1 MANKEINI
9 ERLFC
14 PEKNILQINKGKIT
28 TKIVDAELDTLE
40 CEFEDG
46 SVCIN
51 TEELSY
57 INLTYENL
65 MDLMDLIEQ
74 VDKIRKSKYK

>member
-1 MANKEINI
+1 MAGKEINI

-14 PEKNILQINKGKIT
+14 PEKNILQINEDKIT

-40 CEFEDG
+40 CKFEDG

-51 TEELSY
+51 TEELTY

-65 MDLMDLIEQ
+65 MDLMDLIDQ
-74 VDKIRKSKYK
+74 VDTIRKSKYE